1 MTIVSCYFYPMTPEL
16 ELASAVANGHY
27 KALCDVSFIRIDG
40 IPRRFQIQM
49 GTFSLIWIAILQKDY
64 S

>member
-16 ELASAVANGHY
+16 STGHY